1 MQTYTEDAGV
11 AHAIVASDLAA
22 VRTLREL
29 LLEERAAL
37 TRREPEVLNA
47 VVQRK
52 LQCLAQL
59 QQSEDARTRLLARH
73 RGSDWAALLGALD
86 PALAAPWE
94 ELRAD
99 LQQVAELNRVN
110 ERIVARTRRSTER
123 LLSMLRGQFD
133 PVGVYDRRG
142 QTHAYGDNRPITSA

>member
-1 MQTYTEDAGV
+1 MQTMTDDAGV
-11 AHAIVASDLAA
+11 AHAIVAADLAA
-22 VRTLREL
+22 VRALREL

-37 TRREPEVLNA
+37 TRREPEALNA

-52 LQCLAQL
+52 LECLARL
-59 QQSEDARTRLLARH
+59 QQSEEARKRLLARH

-86 PALAAPWE
+86 PALASPWE

-110 ERIVARTRRSTER
+110 ERLVARTRHSTER

-133 PVGVYDRRG
+133 PVGVYDRSG
-142 QTHAYGDNRPITSA
+142 QRRACGDNRPITSA

>member
-1 MQTYTEDAGV
+1 MQTLTDDAGV
-11 AHAIVASDLAA
+11 AHAIVAADLAA

-37 TRREPEVLNA
+37 TRREPDALNA

-52 LQCLAQL
+52 LACLAEL
-59 QQSEDARTRLLARH
+59 QQNEDARKRLLARH
-73 RGSDWAALLGALD
+73 RGSDWAALLGTLD

-94 ELRAD
+94 ALRAD
-99 LQQVAELNRVN
+99 LRQVAELNRVN
-110 ERIVARTRRSTER
+110 ERIVARTRRGTER

-133 PVGVYDRRG
+133 PVGVYDRSGHTR
-142 QTHAYGDNRPITSA
+142 AYGDNRPITSA

>member
-1 MQTYTEDAGV
+1 MQTITDDASV
-11 AHAIVASDLAA
+11 AHAIVSADLAA

-37 TRREPEVLNA
+37 TRREPAALNA

-52 LQCLAQL
+52 LACLGEL
-59 QQSEDARTRLLARH
+59 QQSEDARKRLLARH
-73 RGSDWAALLGALD
+73 RGSDWAALLDTLD

-94 ELRAD
+94 ALRAD

-110 ERIVARTRRSTER
+110 ERIVARTRHSTER
-123 LLSMLRGQFD
+123 LLSMLRGQLD
-133 PVGVYDRRG
+133 PVGVYDRSG
-142 QTHAYGDNRPITSA
+142 QARAYGDVRPIASA

>member
-1 MQTYTEDAGV
+1 MQTYTDDAGV
-11 AHAIVASDLAA
+11 AHAIVTADLAA
-22 VRTLREL
+22 VRQLRAL

-37 TRREPEVLNA
+37 TRREPDVLNA

-94 ELRAD
+94 ELRAA

-133 PVGVYDRRG
+133 PVGVYDRSG
-142 QTHAYGDNRPITSA
+142 QARAYSDNRPITSA